1 MKINKIFMAIAAA
14 AVLSGSF
21 VACSNDEE
29 FLKEKSYKFD
39 DNTFYNTEKDMEM
52 GLTSCYQLVQYMMTG
67 AMRTYHSWMPMG
79 LGLDTFTPWNGDDQ
93 NASWQNMI
101 PTNGYSRHWMD
112 YLYRLI
118 NRCNTVIDLI
128 DERPEIKYSTD
139 TKKNELRGEA
149 VLMRAWSYR
158 LLAALYGNIPIL
170 DHRTT
175 ETKFDYAP
183 NTRQEI
189 WEFMKTDLEWAEKNL
204 PKKARQIGTVTAPV
218 AGIYLA
224 EVNLA
229 LGNFQEAIDAAT
241 RVISKQ
247 DGDYNIMTTRFG
259 SRKNE
264 QTDRYGNKL
273 NPYWDLFRGAWG
285 RNGDTGQGD
294 SNPNAPDNKE
304 ALWVAQFNYGT
315 YSTGGGGDSWGKPGH
330 PNVVE
335 ACWSPNGYNGLQT
348 TRTKKSNGDVFY
360 FYGNDAACYAEGVV
374 ANSKLSTISGCEKR
388 HLANIQQDSLGGRV
402 SMVGTTCIPTEY
414 VYGDLWKDDPN
425 DFRGCETMIQR
436 NFYLPGGQKWYD
448 AKAEMYAR
456 AKAAVGT
463 PDEEA
468 YRVNASDTTA
478 IYPRYWKFTDDC
490 HPNGDTKQYDVDWY
504 ILRFAE
510 VYLLRAEA
518 YLALG
523 DKGKAADDINVLRD
537 RAQAKRCSADQIDID
552 YILDERTRE
561 LIGEEMRW
569 VTLNRLSVNPN
580 CGSYVTTKY
589 PVQDATTSN
598 TMYERVRKYGFG
610 YENNPKQREAYV
622 DAQGKTRH
630 YPYFWPHNYQHPIP
644 VNIIQSNSQTKYPQ
658 NPGY

>member
-1 MKINKIFMAIAAA
+1 MAIAAA

-229 LGNFQEAIDAAT
+229 LGNFQEAVDAAT

-315 YSTGGGGDSWGKPGH
+315 P
-330 PNVVE
+330 
-335 ACWSPNGYNGLQT
+335 
-348 TRTKKSNGDVFY
+348 
-360 FYGNDAACYAEGVV
+360 
-374 ANSKLSTISGCEKR
+374 
-388 HLANIQQDSLGGRV
+388 
-402 SMVGTTCIPTEY
+402 
-414 VYGDLWKDDPN
+414 
-425 DFRGCETMIQR
+425 
-436 NFYLPGGQKWYD
+436 
-448 AKAEMYAR
+448 
-456 AKAAVGT
+456 
-463 PDEEA
+463 
-468 YRVNASDTTA
+468 
-478 IYPRYWKFTDDC
+478 
-490 HPNGDTKQYDVDWY
+490 
-504 ILRFAE
+504 
-510 VYLLRAEA
+510 
-518 YLALG
+518 
-523 DKGKAADDINVLRD
+523 
-537 RAQAKRCSADQIDID
+537 
-552 YILDERTRE
+552 
-561 LIGEEMRW
+561 
-569 VTLNRLSVNPN
+569 
-580 CGSYVTTKY
+580 
-589 PVQDATTSN
+589 
-598 TMYERVRKYGFG
+598 
-610 YENNPKQREAYV
+610 
-622 DAQGKTRH
+622 
-630 YPYFWPHNYQHPIP
+630 
-644 VNIIQSNSQTKYPQ
+644 
-658 NPGY
+658 